1 MSKFSEY
8 GRDYRIGETS
18 PPSLPAGSAGTV
30 EVFCDTEDDGPGA
43 SYFDGPAWRGVVRL
57 DSWECR
63 QMPAALEAYRDERV
77 FLQWPVAVCD
87 FDPTQVDGA
96 EDYFD

>member
-1 MSKFSEY
+1 MGRVSEEDVKVLS
-8 GRDYRIGETS
+8 RVLS
-18 PPSLPAGSAGTV
+18 SL
-30 EVFCDTEDDGPGA
+30 PGA
-43 SYFDGPAWRGVVRL
+43 SYFGAPAWRGVVRL

-63 QMPAALEAYRDERV
+63 QMPATLEAYRDERV

>member
-1 MSKFSEY
+1 MNRTDFLFEY
-8 GRDYRIGETS
+8 ALRCT
-18 PPSLPAGSAGTV
+18 
-30 EVFCDTEDDGPGA
+30 
-43 SYFDGPAWRGVVRL
+43 AWRGVVRL

-63 QMPAALEAYRDERV
+63 QMPAAPEAYRDERF